1 MPSTTPRP
9 PAPTPRDPRRI
20 ENRVQGDAVT
30 FLETSEETG
39 GERTLIELEAAPGG
53 GTTPHYHL
61 TYSEVFRVRE
71 GRLTVDIDGAQHA
84 LGPGDE
90 ALAPAGSLHRWR
102 NLGSER
108 CVAQVELRPGRAGFE
123 QALRVGYALANEG
136 RVLKNGTPRNPLYIA
151 LLLEWSEIRLPGVYT
166 ALDRVLRLLAQVA
179 RRRGVDRRLARR
191 YL

>member
-1 MPSTTPRP
+1 MPSTTPRAP
-9 PAPTPRDPRRI
+9 PPTPRDPRRI

-39 GERTLIELEAAPGG
+39 GERTLIGLDAAPGG

-61 TYSEVFRVRE
+61 TYSEVFRLRE
-71 GRLTVDIDGAQHA
+71 GRLTVDIDGSQHE

-90 ALAPAGSLHRWR
+90 ALAPAGSLHCWR

-123 QALRVGYALANEG
+123 RALRVGYALANEAG
-136 RVLKNGTPRNPLYIA
+136 CSRTARPATRC
-151 LLLEWSEIRLPGVYT
+151 IRP
-166 ALDRVLRLLAQVA
+166 
-179 RRRGVDRRLARR
+179 
-191 YL
+191 